1 MGIVILSDIE
11 SLSEV
16 LLELRLGL
24 RVVDREVVVLLSEL
38 LVARCHPTRCLM
50 RREDSVNLARDA
62 EAGLLSFLLK
72 GFSLVR
78 IHRREH
84 LNSDWTPVNTSRA
97 VSLELDTSLDV
108 PLDLL
113 RVPDIQDL
121 VTHLEGDD
129 IMGELVEVVVHC
141 HILMLKLIVEDIAL
155 DGMICRE
162 DLVGH

>member
-1 MGIVILSDIE
+1 MWIVILSDIE

-97 VSLELDTSLDV
+97 VSLELLDHLCDRCQHYTVSSTRSASSVCGRRTRRGKVYVYAALVLVLTSV
-108 PLDLL
+108 
-113 RVPDIQDL
+113 
-121 VTHLEGDD
+121 
-129 IMGELVEVVVHC
+129 MGGR
-141 HILMLKLIVEDIAL
+141 KLPTRRLA
-155 DGMICRE
+155 
-162 DLVGH
+162 